1 MPWAD
6 FDAMLADAV
15 RQPTRTVAVA
25 SAADQD
31 VLIAVRDALALG
43 LCRAILVG
51 PGAEIAAAADA
62 VGLDLS
68 AVEVVEA
75 ADPKAAALE
84 AARLCDAGRAQVL
97 MKGQVSSGDFLK
109 ALLSPDLKLK
119 RAPLLSHLACL
130 EVPSLGRLLFVTD
143 GGMVPY
149 PDLDQ
154 KVKIL
159 NNALEALHRLGWS
172 LPKVAVVGA
181 VETVNP
187 QMPPTVDA
195 ALIAKMAERGQIRGA
210 LVDGPLAFDGAVSPE
225 SCRHK
230 GIGGPVAGEADLI
243 LVPTIEVGNVLAKSL
258 IYCAGATMAGVVLGA
273 AVPVVLVSRSDTPR
287 AKLASLAMAMLSAP

>member
-75 ADPKAAALE
+75 PDPKAAALE

-210 LVDGPLAFDGAVSPE
+210 LVDGPLALDGAVSPE

>member
-6 FDAMLADAV
+6 FDAMLAEAQ
-15 RQPTRTVAVA
+15 RRPALTVAVA
-25 SAADQD
+25 SAADTD

-51 PGAEIAAAADA
+51 PSAETAAAAEQ

-68 AVEVVEA
+68 SVEVVDA
-75 ADPKAAALE
+75 PSPKAAALE
-84 AARLCDAGRAQVL
+84 AACLCDAGRAQVL
-97 MKGQVSSGDFLK
+97 MKGNVATADFLK
-109 ALLSPDLKLK
+109 AVLSPELKLK

-154 KVKIL
+154 KIKIL
-159 NNALEALHRLGWS
+159 NNALDALHTLGWA
-172 LPKVAVVGA
+172 LPRVAVIGA

-195 ALIAKMAERGQIRGA
+195 AVIAKMAERGQITGA
-210 LVDGPLAFDGAVSPE
+210 VVDGPLAFDGAVSPE

-230 GIGGPVAGEADLI
+230 GICGPVAGEADLI

-258 IYCAGATMAGVVLGA
+258 TYCAGATMAGVVLGA

-287 AKLASLAMAMLSAP
+287 AKLASLAMAMLMC

>member
-1 MPWAD
+1 
-6 FDAMLADAV
+6 MLADAV

>member
-1 MPWAD
+1 
-6 FDAMLADAV
+6 MLADAV

-75 ADPKAAALE
+75 PDPKAAALE

>member
-109 ALLSPDLKLK
+109 ALLCPDLKLK

-258 IYCAGATMAGVVLGA
+258 IYCAGATMAGGVLGA